1 MDKEQLLLN
10 YFMNDLTPEQ
20 EQQFNELMASDS
32 EFREQFD
39 FEKNL
44 QEAIRDKEASELK
57 SKLVGFE
64 KNIAKETPV
73 RTLRPNYRKWSMA
86 ASIALLVTLGWLGYN
101 NFSGPN
107 YGNLYES
114 NFQEY
119 PNTVYSITRGETVE
133 SIERDAFAAYEAG
146 NYQTAIENFN
156 KIPTADKKE
165 YLDFYMGQSYL
176 VLGQNAEAKTFF
188 ENAIAA
194 KSEFIAE
201 AHWYSALIAIKEKD
215 KESAISNLKTLT
227 SNYDFQKEKA
237 LELLQELE

>member
-20 EQQFNELMASDS
+20 EMQFNELLATDS
-32 EFREQFD
+32 EFKQQFD
-39 FEKNL
+39 FEKDL
-44 QEAIRDKEASELK
+44 QGVIRDKEASELK

-73 RTLRPNYRKWSMA
+73 RTLRPNYRKWAMA

-146 NYQTAIENFN
+146 NYQTAIDNFN
-156 KIPTADKKE
+156 KIPATDKKE
-165 YLDFYMGQSYL
+165 YLDFYMGQSHL
-176 VLGQNAEAKTFF
+176 VLAQISEAKDSFNRAISANSEFTAEAY
-188 ENAIAA
+188 
-194 KSEFIAE
+194 
-201 AHWYSALIAIKEKD
+201 WYLALISIKEKD
-215 KESAISNLKTLT
+215 KENAISNLKILT
-227 SNYDFQKEKA
+227 SKYDFQRDKA